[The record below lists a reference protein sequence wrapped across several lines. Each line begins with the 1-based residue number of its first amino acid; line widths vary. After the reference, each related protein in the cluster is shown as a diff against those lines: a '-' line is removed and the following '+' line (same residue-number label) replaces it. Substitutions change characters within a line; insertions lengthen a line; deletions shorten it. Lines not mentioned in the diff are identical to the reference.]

1 MRPSITALALA
12 LLAAPAFAQD
22 APKPETEKR
31 VAELERKLDILSR
44 QLEAQTTGA
53 VADIPEQGR
62 FGLGA
67 SASKVY
73 ENKGGLSIGG
83 YGEVLYTNIR
93 STTLPDGNTLPGAAQ
108 TDALRAVVYMGYKF
122 NDRIVLNTEL
132 EWEHGGYSDRSA
144 DGEAILEF
152 AYLDFLFKPG
162 FNVRAG
168 LLLMPMG
175 FINELHEPP
184 SRLGARRPFLENE
197 GGIIP
202 TTWRENGVGIHG
214 DLGHGV
220 SYRLYAVN
228 GLDGVGRDADHGF
241 GAEGITGG
249 VQLGKQAL
257 AKKIALTGRLDWTF
271 IPGALVGASFYSGDS
286 NQGGNETIPA
296 PGAPLSTSIFELH
309 GEYRARGLQI
319 RGIYAQTSISRSGV
333 EALPVD
339 SAARQVGTGQSGGY
353 LEVGYD
359 LLRSGG
365 TRQALIPF
373 VRLESL
379 KLQKQV
385 ASGVVA
391 DPANDRTYLTFGL
404 DYKPIPQVVVKA
416 DYTRS
421 GNKAKSAQDQF
432 NLGIG
437 YNF

>member
-1 MRPSITALALA
+1 MKPLSTALALA
-12 LLAAPAFAQD
+12 LLACPAFTQD
-22 APKPETEKR
+22 APKPDTEKR
-31 VAELERKLDILSR
+31 VAELERKLEILSK

-53 VADIPEQGR
+53 APEIPGQGK

-73 ENKGGLSIGG
+73 ESKGGLSIGG
-83 YGEVLYTNIR
+83 YGEVLYNNTQ
-93 STTLPDGNTLPGAAQ
+93 SKTLPDGTKLPSTAQ

-122 NDRIVLNTEL
+122 NDWIVLNTEL
-132 EWEHGGYSDRSA
+132 EWEHGGYSDRST

-152 AYLDFLFKPG
+152 AYLDFLVKPS

-184 SRLGARRPFLENE
+184 SRLGARRPFVENE

-214 DLGHGV
+214 DLGQGV
-220 SYRLYAVN
+220 SYRLYVVN
-228 GLDGVGRDADHGF
+228 GLDGIGRDEEHGF
-241 GAEGITGG
+241 SAEGITGG

-257 AKKIALTGRLDWTF
+257 ANKLAFTGRLDWTF
-271 IPGALVGASFYSGDS
+271 TPGVVVGASFYGGDS
-286 NQGGNETIPA
+286 NQGGNEAIPGT
-296 PGAPLSTSIFELH
+296 GAPLSTSIFELH
-309 GEYRARGLQI
+309 GEYLARGLQV
-319 RGIYAQTSISRSGV
+319 RGLYAQTSISRSGV
-333 EALPVD
+333 EALPEG
-339 SAARQVGTGQSGGY
+339 SAVRQVGTSQGGGY

-359 LLRSGG
+359 LLRNGG
-365 TRQALIPF
+365 TRQSLIPF
-373 VRLESL
+373 VRYESL

-385 ASGVVA
+385 AAGVTA
-391 DPANDRTYLTFGL
+391 DPANDRSYLTFGL

-416 DYTRS
+416 DYTRAD
-421 GNKAKSAQDQF
+421 NKAKSAQDQF

>member
-1 MRPSITALALA
+1 MRPIMTALALA
-12 LLAAPAFAQD
+12 MLAAPAFAQE
-22 APKPETEKR
+22 APKPDTEKR
-31 VAELERKLDILSR
+31 VAELERKLDILSK
-44 QLEAQTTGA
+44 QLEVQTTGA
-53 VADIPEQGR
+53 VSEIPEQGK

-73 ENKGGLSIGG
+73 ESKGGLSIGG
-83 YGEVLYTNIR
+83 YGEVLYTNTQ
-93 STTLPDGNTLPGAAQ
+93 SKTLPDGTMLPGAAK
-108 TDALRAVVYMGYKF
+108 TDALRAVVYLGYKF
-122 NDRIVLNTEL
+122 NDWIVLNTEL

-152 AYLDFLFKPG
+152 AYLDFLVKPE

-184 SRLGARRPFLENE
+184 SRLGARRPFVENE

-228 GLDGVGRDADHGF
+228 GLDGIGRDTDHGF
-241 GAEGITGG
+241 TAEGITGG

-257 AKKIALTGRLDWTF
+257 AKKLALTGRLDWTF
-271 IPGALVGASFYSGDS
+271 TPGAMVGASFYSGDS
-286 NQGGNETIPA
+286 NQGGNDVVPNT
-296 PGAPLSTSIFELH
+296 GASLSTSIFELH
-309 GEYRARGLQI
+309 GEYRARGLQV
-319 RGIYAQTSISRSGV
+319 RGIYAQTSINKAGV
-333 EALPVD
+333 EALPAD
-339 SAARQVGTGQSGGY
+339 SAVRQVGTSQSGGY

-359 LLRSGG
+359 LLRNGG
-365 TRQALIPF
+365 TRQSLIPF
-373 VRLESL
+373 VRFESL

-385 ASGVVA
+385 ASGVVS

-416 DYTRS
+416 DYTKGDNR
-421 GNKAKSAQDQF
+421 AKTAQDQF

>member
-1 MRPSITALALA
+1 MKPFLSTLALA
-12 LLAAPAFAQD
+12 LLAGPVFAQD
-22 APKPETEKR
+22 APRPDTEKR
-31 VAELERKLDILSR
+31 IQELERKLDILSR

-53 VADIPEQGR
+53 TPEIPEQGK
-62 FGLGA
+62 FGLGS

-73 ENKGGLSIGG
+73 ESKGGLSIGG
-83 YGEVLYTNIR
+83 YGEVLYTNIQ
-93 STTLPDGNTLPGAAQ
+93 SKVMPDGTTLPGTAQ

-122 NDRIVLNTEL
+122 NDWIVLNTEL

-152 AYLDFLFKPG
+152 AYLDFLVKPS
-162 FNVRAG
+162 FNIRAG

-184 SRLGARRPFLENE
+184 SRLGARRPFVENE

-228 GLDGVGRDADHGF
+228 GLDGISRDPDHGF
-241 GAEGITGG
+241 NAEGITGG
-249 VQLGKQAL
+249 VQLGKQAM
-257 AKKIALTGRLDWTF
+257 AKKLALTGRLYWT
-271 IPGALVGASFYSGDS
+271 IMPGTMVGASFYSGDS
-286 NQGGNETIPA
+286 NQGGNDTIHD
-296 PGAPLSTSIFELH
+296 PGASLATSIFEVH
-309 GEYRARGLQI
+309 GEYRARGLQV
-319 RGIYAQTSISRSGV
+319 RGIYAQTSISKSGV

-339 SAARQVGTGQSGGY
+339 SIVRQVGTSQGGGY

-365 TRQALIPF
+365 TRQSLIPF
-373 VRLESL
+373 VRYESL
-379 KLQKQV
+379 QLQKQV
-385 ASGVVA
+385 ASGVA
-391 DPANDRTYLTFGL
+391 PDPANDRTYLTFGL

-416 DYTRS
+416 DFTKS
-421 GNKAKSAQDQF
+421 GNKAKTAQDQF